1 MTKDYGKSIHDRLLN
16 ISRKEQLSFQ
26 MILSRYIQER
36 FLYRVSVS
44 EYSSKFLLKGGA
56 LLYVFDLFAARPTLD
71 IDLLGIGVKN
81 SLPNMNLFYYL
92 CNSNP
97 TLILCILLIHK
108 PLRA

>member
-44 EYSSKFLLKGGA
+44 EYASKFLLKGGA

-81 SLPNMNLFYYL
+81 TA
-92 CNSNP
+92 CR
-97 TLILCILLIHK
+97 I
-108 PLRA
+108 

>member
-1 MTKDYGKSIHDRLLN
+1 MTKHYGKSIHDRLLN

-44 EYSSKFLLKGGA
+44 EYASKFLLKGGA

-81 SLPNMNLFYYL
+81 SLPNMKNIFSEI
-92 CNSNP
+92 CSINEESDGV
-97 TLILCILLIHK
+97 TFDVE
-108 PLRA
+108 

>member
-44 EYSSKFLLKGGA
+44 EYGNNDFCSWQLLSNRILIQGSGW
-56 LLYVFDLFAARPTLD
+56 R
-71 IDLLGIGVKN
+71 I
-81 SLPNMNLFYYL
+81 SLPQKIYA
-92 CNSNP
+92 SDSI
-97 TLILCILLIHK
+97 LI
-108 PLRA
+108 